1 MFFNRFLRVV
11 FTLKTNA
18 LGSLRCKW
26 HMVPLEIHPKW
37 SGPTFCSYKPRGLQK
52 NMWFGTSTNFLQHP
66 LFCREV
72 FFAIFF
78 ISTILNMSLA
88 CMLGPCAP
96 KKGHFV
102 RTCSSAMSLR
112 FSHSALNVFKGQPI
126 LFVRKWVH

>member
-1 MFFNRFLRVV
+1 MVFNRFLRVV

-78 ISTILNMSLA
+78 HFNHSEYE
-88 CMLGPCAP
+88 PCLHAWTLRP
-96 KKGHFV
+96 KKGSFCKNLFLCHVPAFF
-102 RTCSSAMSLR
+102 SL
-112 FSHSALNVFKGQPI
+112 SPQWSLKGNPSF
-126 LFVRKWVH
+126 L